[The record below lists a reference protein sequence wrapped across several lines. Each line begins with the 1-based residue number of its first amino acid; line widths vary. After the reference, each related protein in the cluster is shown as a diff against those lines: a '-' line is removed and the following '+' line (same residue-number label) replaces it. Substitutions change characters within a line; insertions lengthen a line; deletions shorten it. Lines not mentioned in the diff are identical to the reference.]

1 MNDEG
6 IFDECIKL
14 YHVELTDSSFPKEHL
29 NNLVLNNL
37 SSPVALKKRLN
48 PEDEQSFGFHP
59 KDLTTKRV
67 KISEDK
73 ALKIHQDKYKAIA
86 KSFTPEDLAALYKVH
101 MEYNPL
107 TTDLID
113 SLRSSTI
120 DESD

>member
-1 MNDEG
+1 
-6 IFDECIKL
+6 
-14 YHVELTDSSFPKEHL
+14 
-29 NNLVLNNL
+29 
-37 SSPVALKKRLN
+37 LN

-59 KDLTTKRV
+59 KDLSSKRV

-73 ALKIHQDKYKAIA
+73 ALKIHQDKNKAIV
-86 KSFTPEDLAALYKVH
+86 SFTQEDLAALYKLH

>member
-1 MNDEG
+1 MSDEG

-14 YHVELTDSSFPKEHL
+14 YHVELTDSSFSKEYL

-48 PEDEQSFGFHP
+48 PEDEQPFGFHP
-59 KDLTTKRV
+59 KDLSSKRV
-67 KISEDK
+67 KIAEDK
-73 ALKIHQDKYKAIA
+73 ALKIHQDKNKAMT
-86 KSFTPEDLAALYKVH
+86 SFTQEDLAALYKLH

-107 TTDLID
+107 TTYLID